1 MKTSLSCV
9 LLIGVLFGLTSNA
22 SASSLFGA
30 GLKPTPNVKL
40 FGQKLS
46 WPIPSLCLG
55 AKAGTVPDAKV
66 SPEGLFFKV
75 PYLAIDVP
83 FPSLT
88 LTNKVGTTVV
98 KLGAVEVNEPKSKNR
113 KKK

>member
-1 MKTSLSCV
+1 MKKTLSCL
-9 LLIGVLFGLTSNA
+9 LLIGALFALTPNA
-22 SASSLFGA
+22 NASSLFGA
-30 GLKPTPNVKL
+30 GLKPSPNFKL

-75 PYLAIDVP
+75 PYLSIDLP
-83 FPSLT
+83 FPTLT

-98 KLGAVEVNEPKSKNR
+98 KLGAVDTSKTKTKTKKR
-113 KKK
+113 K

>member
-1 MKTSLSCV
+1 MKTTLSCV
-9 LLIGVLFGLTSNA
+9 LLIGALFVLTSNA
-22 SASSLFGA
+22 NASSLFGA

-83 FPSLT
+83 FPTLT
-88 LTNKVGTTVV
+88 ITNKVGSTVV
-98 KLGAVEVNEPKSKNR
+98 KLGAVEVNKTKTKNR